1 MTVNK
6 NKNRIP
12 YSSRFGQVTLC
23 LLALLAMAGCNP
35 EADQEIATGGNPQR
49 GKELILQY
57 GCNACHVIDGIEG
70 AIGQVGPPLTNI
82 RERSY
87 IAGVLSN
94 TPANMQRWIMDP
106 TEASPKTAMPDL
118 GVTEE
123 DARDIAAF
131 LYSQ

>member
-1 MTVNK
+1 LAANE

-12 YSSRFGQVTLC
+12 SDLQLGRMAFG
-23 LLALLAMAGCNP
+23 LLALLAMAGCDR
-35 EADQEIATGGNPQR
+35 EAGQEIATGGDPQR
-49 GKELILQY
+49 GKALILQY

-94 TPANMQRWIMDP
+94 TPANMQRWIMNP